1 MSKRTKSVVL
11 GVSVL
16 IVLYVLLGSVLA
28 RTLTGEGAYR
38 QLGVYSEV
46 LARVKNDYVE
56 EPNIPAVS
64 VGALHGLLE
73 ALDPYSSYLSAREY
87 SEYQRKRVLERGEI
101 GGTLSK
107 RFGYLSIVGVLPGSP
122 ADRAGLRTGDL
133 IESINDFTT
142 REMSVEQAR
151 ILLSGEPGTI
161 VKLSVVRTRRTEPQT
176 VELVRA
182 VVPVPP
188 VETKPLEG
196 DISYIKVAAF
206 SAGKAAEIRNRL
218 EQLQRA
224 GAYKIVLDLRNCAAG
239 EASEAIETARLFL
252 ERGLIASLRGQHY
265 PREDFSAE
273 ADKVVWRGPMAVL
286 INVGTAGPAEL
297 VAAAILE
304 NQRGDVIGEKSY
316 GMGSVQR
323 LIPLDDGSALI
334 LSVAKYYSPSGKA
347 VQDTA
352 VTPNVA
358 VGSNEPE
365 DVAVLDEGIEARPSQ
380 VEEERE
386 TPPKD
391 DEALQRAIERLRG
404 AGAQKKAA

>member
-218 EQLQRA
+218 EQLERA

>member
-1 MSKRTKSVVL
+1 MSNRTKSVVL

-73 ALDPYSSYLSAREY
+73 ALDPYSSYLSPREY

-151 ILLSGEPGTI
+151 ILLAGEPGTI

-182 VVPVPP
+182 VVLVPP

-316 GMGSVQR
+316 GMGSVQK

-334 LSVAKYYSPSGKA
+334 LSVAKYFSPSGKA

-365 DVAVLDEGIEARPSQ
+365 DVAALDEGLEAHPSQ